1 MTEKLFYCYLNYQ
14 KSHNTNIWK
23 KLIKLPWY
31 IIICTI
37 MLFATATAT
46 FVLSFFPTLIMGE
59 YICCILTVIICIIM
73 YIITERFQINTSD
86 SFMSK
91 YQTHCSEL
99 SEWLEENNITT
110 DYKIHLLHKRLIEYI
125 NEKKA
130 ERKEQNDRVD
140 KWTQTLAIPIL
151 LAVITAVMNKNLSIQ
166 DSILFSL
173 SLVIIFT
180 ISCCL
185 VWVMRIII
193 QFPDKRKI
201 EQMKFFADDLQGL
214 LDLHN
219 VEKNIVVKKQHKIKV
234 TKCIK

>member
-1 MTEKLFYCYLNYQ
+1 ME
-14 KSHNTNIWK
+14 

-31 IIICTI
+31 ILICAI

-46 FVLSFFPTLIMGE
+46 FVLSFFSTLIIAE
-59 YICCILTVIICIIM
+59 YICCILAVVICFIM
-73 YIITERFQINTSD
+73 YIMTERFQINTSD

-91 YQTHCSEL
+91 YQSHCSEL

-110 DYKIHLLHKRLIEYI
+110 DYKIHLLHKRIIEHI

-130 ERKEQNDRVD
+130 ELKEQNDRVD
-140 KWTQTLAIPIL
+140 KWTKTLAIPIL
-151 LAVITAVMNKNLSIQ
+151 LAVITAVMNKENSIR

-180 ISCCL
+180 ISCCI
-185 VWVMRIII
+185 VWGMRIII

-201 EQMKFFADDLQGL
+201 EQMKFFADDLQDL
-214 LDLHN
+214 LDLHNHN

>member
-31 IIICTI
+31 I
-37 MLFATATAT
+37 
-46 FVLSFFPTLIMGE
+46 
-59 YICCILTVIICIIM
+59 IICIIM